1 MQSLHPAQVDAHVL
15 RQQHLT
21 PAAPCQD
28 VVQLVKDISGLYA
41 ANALTP
47 YLSLLARAP
56 HFKREQLDDELST
69 RRTLGRIRCMRKAIY
84 ILPIDL
90 LVAAHWATRS
100 LNVEAS
106 RRYLEYRG
114 VPRQIYEPLARQ
126 IQDLLKGRELTAAE
140 IRHALRTALDVPAI
154 LNFMCDQGLV
164 IRTRLERGGS
174 DANFCYALFAEYF
187 PRVRLEPMGEREAAM
202 HIVRQY
208 LRAFGPATEADIAA
222 WTGLGQVSAHIA
234 VEHMRGEVVQVQ
246 IANRVERYL
255 MLNTECEACC
265 QAALPA
271 QPMVTLLPSHD
282 PYLLGY
288 QDRSRYLDTRYSD
301 QVFDQTGHVTSTI
314 VANGRVIGVW
324 DLIAESC
331 LMKLF
336 LFQSD
341 SAEVRA
347 ASEEAASQLGSFA
360 CGRPVTIQWCQNM
373 LPLTRQ
379 PLGSVATPLRNC

>member
-1 MQSLHPAQVDAHVL
+1 MPALDPAQVDAHVL
-15 RQQHLT
+15 RRQRLALEVET
-21 PAAPCQD
+21 GD

-41 ANALTP
+41 ANAMTP

-56 HFKREQLDDELST
+56 RFTREQLDAELYA
-69 RRTLGRIRCMRKAIY
+69 RRTLGRIRCMRKVFY

-100 LNVEAS
+100 LNVEVS
-106 RRYLEYRG
+106 RRYMEYRG
-114 VPRQIYEPLARQ
+114 VPRQAYEPMARQ
-126 IQDLLKGRELTAAE
+126 ILDLLKGRELTADD
-140 IRHALRTALDVPAI
+140 IRHALRTSLDVPAV
-154 LNFMCDQGLV
+154 LNFMCDQGLL

-174 DANFCYALFAEYF
+174 DLNFCYALFAEYF

-234 VEHMRGEVVQVQ
+234 VQHMRGEVVQVQ
-246 IANRVERYL
+246 IANRAELYL
-255 MLNTECEACC
+255 MLNTEIEACR
-265 QAALPA
+265 QALPLP
-271 QPMVTLLPSHD
+271 QPIVNLLPSHD

-288 QDRSRYLDTRYSD
+288 QDRSRYLEGWDSD
-301 QVFDQTGHVTSTI
+301 RVFDQTGNVTSTI
-314 VANGRVIGVW
+314 VVNGRVIGVW

-336 LFQSD
+336 LFQPVPD
-341 SAEVRA
+341 EARA
-347 ASEEAASQLGSFA
+347 AIESAAQQI
-360 CGRPVTIQWCQNM
+360 GRFVCRDAVIIQWCASM

-379 PLGSVATPLRNC
+379 PLGSVVSPLRNC